1 MARANGKVIL
11 FGEHAVVYGVP
22 AIAAGVDRGVNA
34 TAARA
39 DQATLAIGARH
50 VAPDDGSDLGR
61 AYSALLSAV
70 DAPPMSTHVESRLPA
85 GCGLGASAAIGVA
98 TARAVLDAM
107 TEQDGTA
114 TEPPE
119 RLTRVL
125 AAANA
130 WECVFHGNP
139 SGIDAA
145 AAALGGTILYSRE
158 DGARSLHLRRA
169 LTLAVAIAGPPAAT
183 REMVAGVA
191 NLRARRPEI
200 VDKALEGIHAIVRN
214 AQLFLRDGDLPSL
227 GQLMDLNHMLL
238 SGLFLSTE
246 EIEHACSLARKAGAL
261 GSKLTGAG
269 GGGAVVALV
278 RDPQP
283 VIHAWRGAGFECFA
297 TTVTPG
303 CDPDR
308 GEHDP

>member
-1 MARANGKVIL
+1 VARANGKVIL

-22 AIAAGVDRGVNA
+22 AIAAGVDRGVEA
-34 TAARA
+34 TAERSDRA
-39 DQATLAIGARH
+39 ILVIGPRH
-50 VAPDDGSDLGR
+50 VEPDDGSDLGR
-61 AYSALLSAV
+61 AYGALLSTV
-70 DAPPMSTHVESRLPA
+70 EAPPMSTHVESQLPA

-98 TARAVLDAM
+98 TARAVLDALA
-107 TEQDGTA
+107 EPEGTPV
-114 TEPPE
+114 TPSQ

-145 AAALGGTILYSRE
+145 AAALGGTILYSRK
-158 DGARSLHLRRA
+158 DGARSLHLHRP
-169 LTLAVAIAGPPAAT
+169 LTLTVAVAGPPAAT

-191 NLRARRPEI
+191 TLRARRPAI
-200 VDKALEGIHAIVRN
+200 VDKALDGIHSIVRN
-214 AQLFLRDGDLPSL
+214 AQLFLRDGDLASL
-227 GQLMDLNHMLL
+227 GQLMNLNHMLL

-246 EIEHACSLARKAGAL
+246 EIERACGLAREAGAL

-269 GGGAVVALV
+269 GGGAVLALV
-278 RDPQP
+278 HDPQP
-283 VIHAWRGAGFECFA
+283 VLDAWKRAGFECFA

-303 CDPDR
+303 CDHDR
-308 GEHDP
+308 GALGP